1 MTKINFLNCRS
12 IRNKF
17 HKIRSDGSLL
27 KADVLI
33 LSETWLEVGTGATEY
48 QLPEYA
54 QVLITMEEEEGL
66 HPTLTTISDMK

>member
-17 HKIRSDGSLL
+17 HKNKSDGSL
-27 KADVLI
+27 KGGVLI